1 MTPPSPLRGM
11 AVVRRVVGVA
21 AVVAFGVWLAGPRP
35 GGQAGVNHA
44 DGPAVVY
51 ELSFPEPEHRWMQV
65 EVTAG
70 GLPAEPLSMRMST
83 ASPGRYARHEFA
95 KNVFEVRAFDGN
107 GNELAPVR
115 SEMARW
121 DVAGH
126 DGTVRCTYKVF
137 GDRVDGTYLGIDGT
151 HAHLNMPAS
160 LMWGVGIERRPAT
173 VRFEP
178 PAGRDWRVATQLY
191 PSDDPLTFTAPN
203 LQYLLDSPA
212 ELSAFMERSFTV
224 ANPANPDQAPTFR
237 VALHHDGTDAELDR
251 FAGDV
256 ERIVTEM
263 VTVFGEFPSFETG
276 RYTFIADY
284 LPTASGDAMEHRN
297 STVLSSPGA
306 LRTRHTRLL
315 GAVSHEFFHVW
326 NVERIRPRSLEPF
339 DFEDVNPSGELWLAE
354 GFTNYY
360 GALIL
365 QRAGLAD
372 LESTLARFVSA
383 IDTVRLGP
391 GRQFRS
397 AVDMSRLAPFT
408 DAASAIDRTNWGNF
422 FISYYTWGETLGLGL
437 DLLLRVRGATDEDE
451 AARKVTLDDYMQ
463 LLWQRF
469 GRAGG
474 AVPGVVDRPYTQADA
489 NAALA
494 ELTGDQAFADDF
506 FDRYVAGHDVID
518 YAPLFEW
525 AGLVLRPRVAG
536 QTWLGSPSLSFGR
549 GGGRLTTPVGFG
561 SPLHDAGVER
571 DDVLVSLDGR
581 PLSSE
586 RRLQAVLGDLSAGAR
601 VSLVYS
607 RRGEMLTTQ
616 LTVEADPTLELVSAE
631 QLGRRPTPAQQRF
644 RDEWLGSKAG
654 L

>member
-1 MTPPSPLRGM
+1 MTPTSPLRGM
-11 AVVRRVVGVA
+11 AVARRVVGVA

-44 DGPAVVY
+44 DGPAVLY

-126 DGTVRCTYKVF
+126 DGTVRFTYKVF

-224 ANPANPDQAPTFR
+224 ADPANPDHAPTFR

-372 LESTLARFVSA
+372 LENTLARFVSA

-474 AVPGVVDRPYTQADA
+474 AVPGVVERPYTQADA

-494 ELTGDQAFADDF
+494 ELTGDQVFADDF
-506 FDRYVAGHDVID
+506 FDRYVDGHDVID
-518 YAPLFEW
+518 YAPLFER
-525 AGLVLRPRVAG
+525 AGLVLRPRAPG
-536 QTWLGSPSLSFGR
+536 RTWLGSPSLSFGR

-586 RRLQAVLGDLSAGAR
+586 RRLEAVLGDLSAGAR